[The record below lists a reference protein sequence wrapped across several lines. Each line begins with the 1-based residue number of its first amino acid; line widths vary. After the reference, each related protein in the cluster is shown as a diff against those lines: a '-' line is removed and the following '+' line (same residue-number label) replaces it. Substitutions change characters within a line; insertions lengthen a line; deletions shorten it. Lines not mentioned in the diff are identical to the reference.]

1 MHPQR
6 RMQGDRWLLS
16 KDDDGLARVVRMLSA
31 SVNVAILRE
40 LARARRKGDGW
51 MYLSEIAAAIDE
63 APGTV
68 SVAIQKMMPL
78 LEEKREK
85 GLRYFRAG
93 LTELRLELDRPRPT
107 APLRAPRPPR

>member
-1 MHPQR
+1 MTRDEWSLTRDPE
-6 RMQGDRWLLS
+6 DV
-16 KDDDGLARVVRMLSA
+16 ARLVRMLGA

-40 LARARRKGDGW
+40 LARARRKGEGW
-51 MYLSEIAAAIDE
+51 MYLSEIAAKVGE

-85 GLRYFRAG
+85 GLRYFRAT
-93 LTELRLELDRPRPT
+93 LVDLRFEADRP
-107 APLRAPRPPR
+107 